1 MWQTPPYGQKT
12 LLKSKKNI
20 FQISHLIFWK
30 LQAAKYLIYDFT
42 FTLSFFFIWSKLNWA
57 LFHLS
62 GIFGCKK
69 NDGQGWHFRLK
80 YFDVEKMRDKVPKSL
95 MSQLPLLLL
104 HSALS
109 FFIVIVPI
117 KTISRGATSPLLP
130 RSPMYSGPPPP
141 TWLRRWLPP
150 PYNHWSDRKYHLNQ
164 SWLLV
169 MTMTTDQRGQ
179 TTGRRGGGEGLESPW
194 SSSRI

>member
-1 MWQTPPYGQKT
+1 MWKTPPYGQKT

-62 GIFGCKK
+62 GIFGCEK

-80 YFDVEKMRDKVPKSL
+80 YLDVEKMRDKVPKSL
-95 MSQLPLLLL
+95 MTSLPLLLL
-104 HSALS
+104 HSAMVAVVTNISYDSTITRLCWTLKVFRVFVTFKTLS
-109 FFIVIVPI
+109 FLIM
-117 KTISRGATSPLLP
+117 TLTMSMS
-130 RSPMYSGPPPP
+130 SG
-141 TWLRRWLPP
+141 WVR
-150 PYNHWSDRKYHLNQ
+150 
-164 SWLLV
+164 
-169 MTMTTDQRGQ
+169 
-179 TTGRRGGGEGLESPW
+179 
-194 SSSRI
+194 